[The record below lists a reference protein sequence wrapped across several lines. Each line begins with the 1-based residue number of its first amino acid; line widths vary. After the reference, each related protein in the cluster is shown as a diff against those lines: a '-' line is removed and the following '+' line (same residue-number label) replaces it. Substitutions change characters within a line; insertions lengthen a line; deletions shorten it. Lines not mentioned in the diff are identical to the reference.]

1 MPCTIRLFER
11 SGVVKRVVSCLQ
23 SGTNGVRDEPL
34 FLPRPLAEFCAEK
47 NAEFLFLGGE
57 GGGGILSSVNG
68 IFLGKGGG

>member
-34 FLPRPLAEFCAEK
+34 FSPRPLAEFCAEK
-47 NAEFLFLGGE
+47 NAEFLFFGGE
-57 GGGGILSSVNG
+57 GGGYFKFCEWN
-68 IFLGKGGG
+68 FFGKGG